1 MHRFF
6 AAFLS
11 FLALYGTGEAS
22 NAIVIDAP
30 IPDVRLRLSDFAEV
44 VDGADVAFLD
54 AYEQSRLLVTDGKV
68 SFLTLHDHASA
79 VINGGEISW
88 IHLHDR
94 SVVRLTDADSLGW
107 LVFHGADSRADI
119 VANNVSYEDGVLKG
133 SWANGATFSFWAI
146 HEGLQIPI
154 AIPPN
159 IFVTPIP
166 EPSPWMLFAL
176 SVPVLLTGHR
186 SRSGTR

>member
-68 SFLTLHDHASA
+68 SFLTLHDNASA

-88 IHLHDR
+88 IHLPDDLIR
-94 SVVRLTDADSLGW
+94 
-107 LVFHGADSRADI
+107 DI
-119 VANNVSYEDGVLKG
+119 QNQAQQQPPDGPAQNLHELSIKAIQQALENARGNVSAAARQLGISRQTLYRK
-133 SWANGATFSFWAI
+133 
-146 HEGLQIPI
+146 LQ
-154 AIPPN
+154 
-159 IFVTPIP
+159 
-166 EPSPWMLFAL
+166 
-176 SVPVLLTGHR
+176 
-186 SRSGTR
+186 